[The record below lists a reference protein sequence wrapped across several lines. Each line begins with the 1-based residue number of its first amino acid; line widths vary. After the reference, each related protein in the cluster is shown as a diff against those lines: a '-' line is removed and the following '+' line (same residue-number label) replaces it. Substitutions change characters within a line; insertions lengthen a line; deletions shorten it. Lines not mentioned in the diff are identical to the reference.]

1 MPSEAILTVDQ
12 MRAAEQAAMDSAASE
27 WELMQ
32 RAGQGAGQWVARMA
46 AGRAVCVLC
55 GPGNNGGDGYVIA
68 EFLRAQG
75 NPVHVIAPKPP
86 GSQTARTARE
96 AFGGKVLE
104 EGELDAP
111 VIVDCLFGYGLSR
124 EVKGAFAV
132 LLKELDSADAFKIA
146 VDVPSSIASDT
157 GEAMGPVVHYDLT
170 LALGAWKHAHL
181 MMPAMAAMG
190 TKRLIDI
197 DLSPTRDAPSL
208 SQAPRLSAPAADA
221 HKYRRG
227 LLAVIAGEMP
237 GAPILA
243 AEAAMRCGAGYV
255 KLFSDHSHPDAPV
268 DLVIEDGPL
277 DEGLADDRIAAVLIG
292 PGLGRSDASRQRLEQ
307 ALATR
312 HPAILDADAL
322 HLLTPTLLE
331 GAATQ
336 QLVVTPHEGELAA
349 LCKAFDVGGNTKL
362 DRAKGLHEATGMTV
376 LAKGPDTVL
385 VGKHGVRFFPRGS
398 SWLSVAGSGD
408 VLAGMAASR
417 LAYGGDGYAACE
429 EAIWIH
435 HEAARLSK
443 PAFTASEL
451 ADKAAEAL
459 ETFL

>member
-12 MRAAEQAAMDSAASE
+12 MRAAEQAAMDSGTSE
-27 WELMQ
+27 WDLMK
-32 RAGQGAGQWVARMA
+32 RAGKGAGQWVARMA

-75 NPVHVIAPKPP
+75 NEVKVIAPKPP
-86 GSQTARTARE
+86 GSETARSARDH
-96 AFGGKVLE
+96 FCGTVLE

-124 EVKGAFAV
+124 EVKWAFAV
-132 LLKELDSADAFKIA
+132 LLKELESADAFKIA
-146 VDVPSSIASDT
+146 VDVPSSIASDS

-170 LALGAWKHAHL
+170 LALGAWKHAHVT
-181 MMPAMAAMG
+181 MPAMARMG
-190 TKRLIDI
+190 MKRLVDI
-197 DLSPTRDAPSL
+197 GLSPARDAPSL

-227 LLAVIAGEMP
+227 LLAVVAGEMP

-243 AEAAMRCGAGYV
+243 GQAAMRCGAGYV

-292 PGLGRSDASRQRLEQ
+292 PGLGRSEASRQRLEQ
-307 ALATR
+307 ALACCHR
-312 HPAILDADAL
+312 AILDADAL
-322 HLLTPTLLE
+322 HLLDPALLE
-331 GAATQ
+331 RTDARKI
-336 QLVVTPHEGELAA
+336 VVTPHEGELAA
-349 LCKAFDVGGNTKL
+349 LCKAFGIAGNTKL
-362 DRAKGLHEATGMTV
+362 ERARGLHEATGMTV

-385 VGKHGVRFFPRGS
+385 VGAEGAKFFPRGT

-417 LAYGGDGYAACE
+417 LAVDGDGFSACE
-429 EAIWIH
+429 EAVWLH

-451 ADKAAEAL
+451 ADNAAAAL
-459 ETFL
+459 EAFL